1 MEMEVEQVGE
11 KQPVAE
17 GQCIEID
24 DEHDHWVE
32 CVKCKEWRI
41 VPKGT
46 YLTFKKKDSKFYC
59 RFAGATCHLTKR
71 RRVQ

>member
-1 MEMEVEQVGE
+1 MEMELEEVGE

-17 GQCIEID
+17 GECIEID

-41 VPKGT
+41 VPKGSF
-46 YLTFKKKDSKFYC
+46 LFSRKKNQSFIV
-59 RFAGATCHLTKR
+59 GS
-71 RRVQ
+71 RVPHVI